1 MKKLAILFALTA
13 ASVSSAWAFGGPLVF
28 VGNTASFS
36 SSVSGTFTDVW
47 TFNVVAPGA
56 SAAAPATNIAFN
68 GMGGITGFAD
78 TLISTPLALSSVPSG
93 PVVVNVLS
101 ASRECFPLVR
111 IR

>member
-1 MKKLAILFALTA
+1 MKKLANLVALTA

-56 SAAAPATNIAFN
+56 SAAASATNIAFN
-68 GMGGITGFAD
+68 GMGGITGFAG
-78 TLISTPLALSSVPSG
+78 TLISTPLALSSVP
-93 PVVVNVLS
+93 
-101 ASRECFPLVR
+101 
-111 IR
+111 